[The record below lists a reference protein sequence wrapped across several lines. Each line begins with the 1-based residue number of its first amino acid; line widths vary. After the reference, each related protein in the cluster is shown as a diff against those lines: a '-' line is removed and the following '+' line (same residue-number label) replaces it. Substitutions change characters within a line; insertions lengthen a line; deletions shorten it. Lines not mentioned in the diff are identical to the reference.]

1 MKEMSLLLEG
11 YRLTTAEIIYQ
22 IPDYPLLLQSYT
34 WQEYDLAPN
43 FPELKKF
50 LLFWQRSLEGK
61 IHSVQV
67 TSCALLSPAEYRMYA
82 HNFSL
87 H

>member
-22 IPDYPLLLQSYT
+22 LPDFPLLLQSYT
-34 WQEYDLAPN
+34 WQEYDLAPG

-50 LLFWQRSLEGK
+50 LLFWQNSLEGK
-61 IHSVQV
+61 LHSVQV
-67 TSCALLSPAEYRMYA
+67 TSCALLSPAECRMYA
-82 HNFSL
+82 HNFNI